1 MLTLNKFNILFWCFH
16 CWLWTSKCRLGI
28 WYSLTYMLK
37 SINICEPIKKWKT
50 YDFCLERIRITFIRH
65 YIMRVTNQF
74 VITAALLTT
83 ITQTG
88 EVNNAHEKRFSRP
101 CRKWNS
107 IFRDN
112 PAESS
117 VNACIR
123 GDKKKLYEIGISME
137 QHLIYL
143 CFG

>member
-1 MLTLNKFNILFWCFH
+1 
-16 CWLWTSKCRLGI
+16 
-28 WYSLTYMLK
+28 
-37 SINICEPIKKWKT
+37 
-50 YDFCLERIRITFIRH
+50 
-65 YIMRVTNQF
+65 MRVTNQF